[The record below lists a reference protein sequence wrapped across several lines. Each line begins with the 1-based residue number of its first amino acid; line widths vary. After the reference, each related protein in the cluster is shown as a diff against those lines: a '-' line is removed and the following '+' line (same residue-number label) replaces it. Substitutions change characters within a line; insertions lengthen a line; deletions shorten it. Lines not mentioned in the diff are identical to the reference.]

1 MPSTSMMRNTK
12 LPPSYIA
19 GRYAITKVDPEGK
32 AHEGILILN
41 LRAIDKASTG
51 GAGRRANG
59 FLPFEGLGRTQRYA
73 EALGHELAHAVWSFA
88 DPERAGLAHR
98 LQGETEQQMK
108 MLLAARARGLGA
120 ELQEHVEELDRLG
133 RVLEE
138 PAEAAEVS
146 IWEELLAG
154 QRPR

>member
-1 MPSTSMMRNTK
+1 MRNTK
-12 LPPSYIA
+12 LPTVPCGSL
-19 GRYAITKVDPEGK
+19 RD
-32 AHEGILILN
+32 HEGRPRGKGPRGDPHLEPARHRQGLD
-41 LRAIDKASTG
+41 RRRREA
-51 GAGRRANG
+51 RANG
-59 FLPFEGLGRTQRYA
+59 FLPFEGLGRKQRYA
-73 EALGHELAHAVWSFA
+73 EVLGHELAHAAWSFA
-88 DPERAGLAHR
+88 DPERARLAHR